1 MGNHRLEQRWFWVNT
16 TSPIMLETVVIETRR
31 QHAGIGVTQSLNAS
45 ITTTGVERIVEPNID
60 VV

>member
-1 MGNHRLEQRWFWVNT
+1 
-16 TSPIMLETVVIETRR
+16 MLETVVIETRR